1 MYKRFLLHIALPT
14 LLTVVLFLAAIFL
27 VFIPATEK
35 SIMDRKREMIR
46 ELTVSAWNILASFE
60 RDAASGKLSRAEA
73 QQAAV
78 RQIRNL
84 AYGPEMKD
92 YFWIND
98 LRPRMVVHPYRPDL
112 EGQDLSGVKDPEG
125 KLLFVEFVRVAREK
139 GEGFVEYRWQW
150 KDDARRIDPK
160 LSFVKLFEPWGWV
173 IGTGVYLTDVHE
185 EIAAT
190 TRRLALYS
198 SGIMALVAALL
209 ATILYHS
216 LQTERAR
223 TTAERALR
231 ESEERYRM
239 AVESAGES
247 IIMSP
252 APGRL
257 YANANALKLLGYTAA
272 EFAGLDLRRIIELT
286 EAERQAGYHWHEG
299 HVEGR
304 PAPTKHESRLVARD
318 GRKIPVMIS
327 YSPLTTGGQEG
338 VIVVATDITERKQAE
353 EALGRSQVA
362 LREQLDDLRQFA
374 TRHDAAVR
382 ELRAALL
389 MLERPGGEPLSE
401 VLASVRAAGDAEQ
414 VAAIVRRGPVLVRG
428 LTEAGWRAGAAC
440 RLLSLLADAA
450 VDALLRQGIARL
462 GAPPVPFA
470 FILMGSQ
477 GRREQTLCT
486 DQDNAILFAD
496 VPDSETAAAT
506 RYFTELGAGVCEGL
520 ALCGYKLCAGDV
532 MARNPKWCLPL
543 AAWQRNFA
551 TWVRTLEGNDLLQAK
566 IFFDFRCG
574 WGEAQLIEPLRK
586 TLAEELAANP
596 RFFPQLAVDVLQ
608 FRPPLD
614 LFGGIAVEKTEDARK
629 AFDIKVA
636 MTPIVD
642 FARIYSLRHGIE
654 ATNTV
659 ERLDALFAADALNLA
674 DWRELVQAYGALAQL
689 RLENQLA
696 ALADG
701 RAPDNLVEPR
711 RLTQVQRRTVRECF
725 EQVRLFQGRLARD
738 FTGMREGLR

>member
-1 MYKRFLLHIALPT
+1 MYKRFLLHIVLPT
-14 LLTVVLFLAAIFL
+14 LLTVVLFLVTIFL
-27 VFIPATEK
+27 VFIPAAEK
-35 SIMDRKREMIR
+35 SIMERKREMIR

-60 RDAASGKLSRAEA
+60 RDAAAGKLTRPDA

-92 YFWIND
+92 YFWVND
-98 LRPRMVVHPYRPDL
+98 LHPRMIVHPYRRDL
-112 EGQDLSGVKDPEG
+112 EGQDLSGIKDPDG

-185 EIAAT
+185 EVAAT

-198 SGIMALVAALL
+198 SGIMAVVAALL
-209 ATILYHS
+209 ATILFYS
-216 LQTERAR
+216 LQSERAR
-223 TTAERALR
+223 QAAERALR

-239 AVESAGES
+239 TVESAGES

-257 YANANALKLLGYTAA
+257 YANANALKLLGYSAD
-272 EFAGLDLRRIIELT
+272 EFATMDLRRVIELT

-304 PAPTKHESRLVARD
+304 PAPTKHESQLVTKD

-327 YSPLTTGGQEG
+327 YSPLTTDGHEG
-338 VIVVATDITERKQAE
+338 LIVVATDITERKKAE
-353 EALGRSQVA
+353 EEMGRSHIA
-362 LREQLDDLRQFA
+362 LREQLDDLRQSA

-382 ELRAALL
+382 ELRTALL
-389 MLERPGGEPLSE
+389 MLERPGGEPVSE
-401 VLASVRAAGDAEQ
+401 I
-414 VAAIVRRGPVLVRG
+414 VAAIRSANDAEGVATALRRAPVLLRG
-428 LTEAGWRAGAAC
+428 LTEAGWRAGAAS
-440 RLLSLLADAA
+440 RLLALLGDAA

-462 GAPPVPFA
+462 GQPPAPFA
-470 FILMGSQ
+470 FILMGSH

-496 VPDSETAAAT
+496 VPEAQTDEAT
-506 RYFTELGAGVCEGL
+506 RYFTQLGVGVCDGL
-520 ALCGYKLCAGDV
+520 ALGGYKLCSGEV

-543 AAWQRNFA
+543 SAWQRSFA
-551 TWVRTLEGNDLLQAK
+551 HWVRTLEGDDLLQAK

-574 WGEAQLIEPLRK
+574 WGEAQLLDPLRK
-586 TLAEELAANP
+586 TLAGELAAHP
-596 RFFPQLAVDVLQ
+596 RFYPQLAVDVLQ

-614 LFGGIAVEKTEDARK
+614 LFGGIAVTKTDDERK

-636 MTPIVD
+636 MMPIVD
-642 FARIYSLRHGIE
+642 LARIYALRHGIE

-659 ERLDALFAADALNLA
+659 ERLDAMFTANVLNLA
-674 DWRELVQAYGALAQL
+674 DWRELVQVYTALAQL
-689 RLENQLA
+689 RIENQLA

-711 RLTQVQRRTVRECF
+711 RLTQVQRRMLRECF
-725 EQVRLFQGRLARD
+725 EQIRLFQGRLARD
-738 FTGMREGLR
+738 FTGMREGIG